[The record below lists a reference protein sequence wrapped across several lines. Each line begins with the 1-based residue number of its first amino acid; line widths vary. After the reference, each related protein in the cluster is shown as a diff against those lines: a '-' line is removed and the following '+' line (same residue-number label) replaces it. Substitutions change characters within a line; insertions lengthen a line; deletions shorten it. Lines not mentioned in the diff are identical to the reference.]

1 MNNQDYYHK
10 RMYVDESGNISK
22 NGTKYLVLTAICLED
37 NKKVT
42 KIIKGI
48 KKKLSKIRS
57 GANWLRKNKGELKFA
72 KFPNLKLKKELIEK
86 ISKLDI
92 DISCLVIE
100 KNESKIFYEEK
111 RNILFMMFE
120 NHIEKK
126 HKFPFKAI
134 LDNDFLCL
142 KKGGYLFLRE
152 YDNLNQN
159 GELINSSSQII
170 FSEFIGGDNNFIKI
184 DETDSKTNYG
194 LQLAD
199 FISGAIFREYELGD
213 KTFTDVIK
221 KNNKINIKI
230 KKVLQNPL
238 YSSVSSI

>member
-1 MNNQDYYHK
+1 MDCGDYYHK
-10 RMYVDESGNISK
+10 RMYVDESGNIAK
-22 NGTKYLVLTAICLED
+22 NGTKYLVLASVCLED

-48 KKKLSKIRS
+48 KKKLSKIKA

-92 DISCLVIE
+92 DINCLVIE

-111 RNILFMMFE
+111 RNILFMMLE

-126 HKFPFKAI
+126 YKFPFKAI
-134 LDNDFLCL
+134 LDNDFLGL
-142 KKGGYLFLRE
+142 KKRGYLFLRK
-152 YDNLNQN
+152 YDNLNEDN
-159 GELINSSSQII
+159 KLIDSSSQIV
-170 FSEFIGGDNNFIKI
+170 FSEFIGEGRNFIKI
-184 DETDSKTNYG
+184 EETDSKTNYG

-199 FISGAIFREYELGD
+199 LICGSIFREYEFKD
-213 KTFTDVIK
+213 KTFTKIIRN
-221 KNNKINIKI
+221 NNKINIKI
-230 KKVLQNPL
+230 KKVLQNPP
-238 YSSVSSI
+238 Y